1 MQCRAT
7 VAVPVVSASGAR
19 PSYRPRTRSCDIAH
33 VRPASSRAATR
44 SAISDG
50 SSIAFPTPTTM
61 SNGCVARSVRPDE
74 VAYLPEDIRRD
85 GRPAVVGDGDRAVP
99 PGRPAEGRAV
109 RPLAAHPHGNARL
122 LHRRRLERHVVDPVL
137 FPLIGERLAAPQPR
151 QHVETLVQ
159 LSRPEL
165 VVGLLAKRRELRVG
179 RTAESHPED
188 QPAVGEV
195 VDRYCRT
202 RHLPRPAT

>member
-1 MQCRAT
+1 MN
-7 VAVPVVSASGAR
+7 
-19 PSYRPRTRSCDIAH
+19 RPRQARVLQGRDAVRYLRRIVHRIPDSDNH
-33 VRPASSRAATR
+33 VERL
-44 SAISDG
+44 
-50 SSIAFPTPTTM
+50 
-61 SNGCVARSVRPDE
+61 VARSVRPDE
-74 VAYLPEDIRRD
+74 VAYLPEHVRRD

-109 RPLAAHPHGNARL
+109 RPLASHPHGNARL

-159 LSRPEL
+159 LSCPEL

-195 VDRYCRT
+195 VERYGRT
-202 RHLPRPAT
+202 RHLPGPPT